1 MIDLTPKY
9 NLLPAKDKL
18 VFPEGE
24 LAEVSGGWAF
34 GATEQKK
41 GGNVLDSNLRVVP
54 PGGDIQKAIDE
65 LNAIGAGT
73 ILLQRGTHTLTQ
85 TLTGYSKISI
95 IGEGRDQTIIECGGN
110 AYGIT
115 YAGVSA
121 TIKNNF
127 VLSDFT
133 LQNSNN
139 AAGIDIDYCDFW
151 KIENVRVTSCDQ
163 DGINIDHAR
172 NWNLYNCRSDNNT
185 SDGIIIYGDDTR
197 VTNVFSLIN
206 IECDSNG
213 TFGLETL
220 FNGNN
225 GVQYGSYINC
235 AAHDN
240 SSSGIVSSGS
250 IYTDNVR
257 SSYISCLSFDN
268 SGNGFNVGTQHT
280 RLIGCD
286 ASGNTSDDYTVQT
299 GLNVVIGCDTSSP
312 GDTVLAGTLDV
323 IVGSNIGFTTRSS
336 QKHFWMKNTSGST
349 INMGNVVVSKAA
361 AAGDEIT
368 TTTTQGDD
376 KVFGI
381 AMSSFPS
388 GGYEQIL
395 TEGFTTRLTVDGTTD
410 IAIGDLL
417 GTFTTAGIAMKAAAG
432 DMCFAIA
439 LEAYTTNDSLGVI
452 DSLIISPRLI

>member
-24 LAEVSGGWAF
+24 LAEVSCGWAF
-34 GATEQKK
+34 GATEKKK

-268 SGNGFNVGTQHT
+268 SGNGFN
-280 RLIGCD
+280 
-286 ASGNTSDDYTVQT
+286 
-299 GLNVVIGCDTSSP
+299 
-312 GDTVLAGTLDV
+312 AGTLDV